1 MERFYDVLFVALLVA
16 GLAARTLLNIVLTDT
31 TLNITIFLGIVLIF
45 RNFLPTWLIMDMGG
59 PEWLTRTRV
68 VVVLLDK
75 IIRKHNAGAGRFL
88 NTNLRL
94 ILRVSLFIFYL
105 IHLMMW
111 LTGFRVISSI
121 LLCWFAIDLS
131 CDFRIDV
138 QEF

>member
-1 MERFYDVLFVALLVA
+1 
-16 GLAARTLLNIVLTDT
+16 
-31 TLNITIFLGIVLIF
+31 
-45 RNFLPTWLIMDMGG
+45 MDMGG

-111 LTGFRVISSI
+111 FTGFRVISSI
-121 LLCWFAIDLS
+121 LLSWFAIDLS
-131 CDFRIDV
+131 GDFRIDI

>member
-1 MERFYDVLFVALLVA
+1 
-16 GLAARTLLNIVLTDT
+16 
-31 TLNITIFLGIVLIF
+31 
-45 RNFLPTWLIMDMGG
+45 MDMGG

-111 LTGFRVISSI
+111 FTGFRVISSI
-121 LLCWFAIDLS
+121 LLSWFAIDLS
-131 CDFRIDV
+131 GDFRIDI
-138 QEF
+138 QKF